1 MDRESLTLIING
13 FDKKKFEQAVS
24 IVLQDILEI
33 IAVNED
39 SLVMK
44 KGVKETILNPVLYY
58 LIIDKGAV
66 IDSAVLK
73 KKIRVYKIQHIYF
86 FFKYNISDAELR
98 KKDLLFKAE
107 YGIPVTCMCSSTLA
121 EFIIDSNME
130 NKLFSDGIDYR
141 QISSSDVDYLTAAF
155 HSMTIAS
162 ADVHDL
168 KGKVYDD
175 AILFKVSSN
184 HYENKEELTK
194 DVLDFL
200 KLPEEKDEVIMKR
213 IDSLLSRGQIH
224 KESVGFVLL
233 PSVENDIEARKKA
246 YLYELS
252 SLTSAQIDLM
262 RTDYSVDWNE
272 DDSKRISTLLAFSA
286 IDNQIRIL
294 REARTK
300 IDHPIFR
307 LAKDSDKKI
316 IKYLRQK
323 KGLDEGKSY
332 EALEDLA
339 HIAATHPLIIKIT
352 RACVYL
358 ALEGSNP
365 LSSAQALGAN
375 KWEDFCVMLEPT
387 VAIPYICSQL
397 YQGGVTKTFE
407 KSIKSVQ
414 RAITLTSKVSIPY
427 SYINE
432 CAGHLLTA
440 RKYQNVDL
448 DPEEMVHSNNAFVSN
463 YYSLIKSGAKLPSN
477 FMEYLASFSVAIK
490 TEKSNIKAWVREIM
504 TDLTSLLMKGNV
516 IQESIPFYKDEDLKD
531 YDNEYSICLKEKNK
545 EKPGHLVHHDSI
557 ALKYTND
564 RVINNYEHWIILSYD
579 SILTK
584 VGNQPFYKGWIC
596 SPGKFLE
603 LTNISIP
610 LSETQ
615 MVSILHSVA
624 SFSERT
630 LAIGAKIMDR
640 IILYASS
647 EMQNWEFKRD
657 LDLFKKEMKATLN
670 NTNEDIDNELITRT
684 DKFLKD
690 RGIVIDEE
698 ETDITIDN

>member
-1 MDRESLTLIING
+1 
-13 FDKKKFEQAVS
+13 
-24 IVLQDILEI
+24 
-33 IAVNED
+33 
-39 SLVMK
+39 
-44 KGVKETILNPVLYY
+44 
-58 LIIDKGAV
+58 
-66 IDSAVLK
+66 
-73 KKIRVYKIQHIYF
+73 
-86 FFKYNISDAELR
+86 
-98 KKDLLFKAE
+98 
-107 YGIPVTCMCSSTLA
+107 MCSSTLA
-121 EFIIDSNME
+121 EFIIDYNME
-130 NKLFSDGIDYR
+130 DKLFSDGVDYR

-162 ADVHDL
+162 ADVNDL

-184 HYENKEELTK
+184 HYENKEKLTK
-194 DVLDFL
+194 EVLDFL
-200 KLPEEKDEVIMKR
+200 KLPEEKDEIIMKR
-213 IDSLLSRGQIH
+213 IDSLLTRGQMR
-224 KESVGFVLL
+224 KEASGFILL
-233 PSVENDIEARKKA
+233 PSMENDIKARKKA
-246 YLYELS
+246 YLYELD

-262 RTDYSVDWNE
+262 RTDYNVDWNE
-272 DDSKRISTLLAFSA
+272 DDSKKIATLLAFSA

-294 REARTK
+294 RDAKAE
-300 IDHPIFR
+300 IDHAIFR

-316 IKYLRQK
+316 LKYLKQE
-323 KGLDEGKSY
+323 KGLDEEKSK

-339 HIAATHPLIIKIT
+339 QIAATHPLIIKIT
-352 RACVYL
+352 RACIYL

-365 LSSAQALGAN
+365 LSSAKALGAN
-375 KWEDFCVMLEPT
+375 KWKDFCIMLEPT

-397 YQGGVTKTFE
+397 YQGEVTKSFE
-407 KSIKSVQ
+407 KSVKSVR
-414 RAITLTSKVSIPY
+414 RAISLSSKVSIPY

-440 RKYQNVDL
+440 RKYHNVDL
-448 DPEEMVHSNNAFVSN
+448 DPEEMAHSNNAFVSN
-463 YYSLIKSGAKLPSN
+463 YYSLIKSGAKLPPS
-477 FMEYLASFSVAIK
+477 FLEYLATFSVAIK
-490 TEKSNIKAWVREIM
+490 TEKTNIKAWVREIM
-504 TDLTSLLMKGNV
+504 TDLTSLLIKGNV
-516 IQESIPFYKDEDLKD
+516 IQESTPFYRDEDLKD
-531 YDNEYSICLKEKNK
+531 YENEYSICLKEKNK
-545 EKPGHLVHHDSI
+545 EKPGHLVHHDTI

-564 RVINNYEHWIILSYD
+564 RVINDNEHWIILSYD

-584 VGNQPFYKGWIC
+584 VGNQSFYKGWIC

-603 LTNISIP
+603 LTNISNP

-640 IILYASS
+640 IVLYASS

-670 NTNEDIDNELITRT
+670 NTNEDIDKEVITRT

-690 RGIVIDEE
+690 RGIEINEE
-698 ETDITIDN
+698 DIDITIDN